1 MPLVSLT
8 VKPKV
13 PHLSPSS
20 GEPAAHS
27 FFKVAVIAA
36 FPLNGNETR
45 QLSVFPSRI
54 LQDSLSLREAGCR
67 KGQLMVSRTCQL
79 PSVTPGTRAGTSG
92 ESFHPLKCGS
102 FWLVEMHVYYKREF
116 VQRHGAHPSFPP
128 LPLQCHSSPRCKGEG
143 CWRSPRLSQSPS
155 MDLQE
160 GVCSSE
166 QTHSRVWADI

>member
-1 MPLVSLT
+1 MSAVPLPLVSLT

-20 GEPAAHS
+20 GEPTAHS

-45 QLSVFPSRI
+45 QLSVFPGRI

-116 VQRHGAHPSFPP
+116 VQRHASPPFLSPLAIAMPQLPS
-128 LPLQCHSSPRCKGEG
+128 LQG
-143 CWRSPRLSQSPS
+143 
-155 MDLQE
+155 
-160 GVCSSE
+160 
-166 QTHSRVWADI
+166 

>member
-20 GEPAAHS
+20 GEPTAHS

-45 QLSVFPSRI
+45 QLSVFPGRI

-67 KGQLMVSRTCQL
+67 EGAADGLQDMLAAFCHTWDKGRNF
-79 PSVTPGTRAGTSG
+79 G
-92 ESFHPLKCGS
+92 
-102 FWLVEMHVYYKREF
+102 
-116 VQRHGAHPSFPP
+116 
-128 LPLQCHSSPRCKGEG
+128 
-143 CWRSPRLSQSPS
+143 
-155 MDLQE
+155 
-160 GVCSSE
+160 
-166 QTHSRVWADI
+166 